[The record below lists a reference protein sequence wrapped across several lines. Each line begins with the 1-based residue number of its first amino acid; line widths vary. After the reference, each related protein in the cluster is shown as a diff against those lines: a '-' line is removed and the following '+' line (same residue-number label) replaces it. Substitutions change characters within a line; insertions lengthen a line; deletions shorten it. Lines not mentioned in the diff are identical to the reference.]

1 VLRLRLEG
9 RGLPAGTARRVVAQL
24 RAEFGDIA
32 GGGGPALPDGLLVG
46 DGGAKQGSGEAE
58 WALACSLAA
67 LLVAL
72 QRQVRD
78 AVGPAQVL
86 SAQAGLWQL
95 ALPYHRQSA
104 LKDLIPFGL
113 RHFLL
118 WLSPEKA
125 AGPAGRAHAEE
136 ASRLLEQLHAG
147 GLAPNALP
155 FAMTAHVR
163 GEALTPLESSI
174 VHSASPLPDR
184 EWQAVGAI
192 PANRDADRKLP
203 LFDARRLIVL
213 DKPDFEPGYWRGMRQ
228 PAVVTPVL
236 LTRPQVSGSALGRF
250 DTLRQALFPVTP
262 DQVPPAPMAPWIARH
277 PVLGRVAGLCLDL
290 LGLMRM
296 PVMAG
301 VSGVPPEPDNPRS
314 WRLALPAI
322 SAEIPAPQEALIFAC
337 GLFNDFADGAEIGV
351 AAPRAAM
358 ERLRQRYQ
366 GVAPAGDNTLLFLQA
381 AYDLDIP
388 WHHIANN
395 VYQFGWGRHGRWLD
409 SSFTDRT
416 STISAALAR
425 DKVAS
430 AKVLRK
436 AGLPVPWHR
445 LVSTAEYAVQAAAAL
460 GYPVVVKP
468 ANLDG
473 GQGVMVGLRTAEAV
487 RSAFDA
493 AARLSKRVLVE
504 QFIEGSDFR
513 FRVCNGEA
521 HGVVFRHPAS
531 VIGDGTKTIK
541 ALIDQTNLARQT
553 QPAPSD
559 PTVESGRKSIEIDD
573 EVIAWLEHQGLC
585 LESIVPSGQRV
596 RLRGAANAS
605 LGGTR
610 QLVPME
616 RAHPDNLLLAV
627 NAAAALRLD
636 VAGIDVLLPDITR
649 SFKETGGAICE
660 VNAKPQITSGKG
672 CHQVLRLLI
681 NQQGRIPIV
690 LLTGKSAH
698 PELGPQV
705 VEALRTLGKNV
716 RWLDTGDECRH
727 ALLNTTVD
735 AIVWAPRS
743 WPSLGIGL
751 PFDRIDL
758 WVELGSGV
766 ESEPHPWADLVQ
778 SRWTIDI
785 MADGT
790 LAVADRLIAWLAQ
803 VMLCDAVEEAT

>member
-1 VLRLRLEG
+1 MITGITIEQLAFFPDQLHQLKDPTALLRLRLKG
-9 RGLPAGTARRVVAQL
+9 SGLPAGTARRIVAQF
-24 RAEFGDIA
+24 RAEFGDIY
-32 GGGGPALPDGLLVG
+32 GGGGAALPDGLLVAG
-46 DGGAKQGSGEAE
+46 GGAKQGSGKAE
-58 WALACSLAA
+58 WDLACSLAA
-67 LLVAL
+67 LFVAL

-118 WLSPEKA
+118 WLSPEQA

-136 ASRLLEQLHAG
+136 ASRLLDQLHAG
-147 GLAPNALP
+147 GLAPNTLP
-155 FAMTAHVR
+155 I
-163 GEALTPLESSI
+163 GS
-174 VHSASPLPDR
+174 
-184 EWQAVGAI
+184 
-192 PANRDADRKLP
+192 
-203 LFDARRLIVL
+203 RRLIVL
-213 DKPDFEPGYWRGMRQ
+213 SQPDFEPSYWRGMRQ

-236 LTRPQVSGSALGRF
+236 LTGPQVSGSALGRF

-262 DQVPPAPMAPWIARH
+262 DQGPPAPMAPWIARH

-314 WRLALPAI
+314 LRLALPAI
-322 SAEIPAPQEALIFAC
+322 SAEIPAPQEVLIFVC
-337 GLFNDFADGAEIGV
+337 DIFNDLEGGAEIDV

-366 GVAPAGDNTLLFLQA
+366 GMAPAGSNTLLFLQA

-388 WHHIANN
+388 WCHIANN

-425 DKVAS
+425 DKAAS

-445 LVSTAEYAVQAAAAL
+445 LVSTAEHAVQVAAAL

-468 ANLDG
+468 ADLDG
-473 GQGVMVGLRTAEAV
+473 GRGVMVGLRTAEAV

-513 FRVCNGEA
+513 IRVCNGDA
-521 HGVVFRHPAS
+521 CGVVLRHPAS

-541 ALIDQTNLARQT
+541 ALIDQTNLARRIP
-553 QPAPSD
+553 PAISD
-559 PTVESGRKSIEIDD
+559 PTVETGTNSIEIDD
-573 EVIAWLEHQGLC
+573 EVIAWLEKQGLS

-596 RLRGAANAS
+596 RLRGAANIS

-610 QLVPME
+610 QLVPMD

-660 VNAKPQITSGKG
+660 VNAKPQITAGKG
-672 CHQVLRLLI
+672 CHDVLRRLI

-690 LLTGKSAH
+690 LLSGKFAYL
-698 PELGPQV
+698 ELGAQV

-716 RWLDTGDECRH
+716 RWLDTGDECRY

-743 WPSLGIGL
+743 WPALGNGL

-766 ESEPHPWADLVQ
+766 ESEPHPWADLAQ

-803 VMLCDAVEEAT
+803 VMLCDAEP